1 MLVPVTVLDVIDI
14 FLVALIMFQFYR
26 IIRGTSVFS
35 IFIGVF
41 LIYLFWLL
49 VKALNMNLIS
59 SLLGQ
64 VIGVGVI
71 ALIVVF
77 QQEVKRFLL
86 VIGNRYLKNTRISL
100 SRFFTSQKDEPGG
113 PTIVEEIVNAAESM
127 ASKRIGALIVIG
139 RQSQLGMYADRGEI
153 INAKISAELLE
164 TIFFKNTPL
173 HDGAVLIEDRQ
184 ILAARCPLPVTDQYA
199 LSSHYGMRHRAA
211 IGISEHTDALV
222 VVVSEER
229 GRISIA
235 DAGEIRENLKADELR
250 NVLLMLA
257 TRRSVGDRPCYCR
270 HRPVLATFRSLVCTM
285 GRLPGCRCGGGSAG
299 RLRFDQPSIISRD
312 ACLPSAFRHA
322 A

>member
-1 MLVPVTVLDVIDI
+1 MLVPITVLDIIDI
-14 FLVALIMFQFYR
+14 FLVALILFQFYR

-86 VIGNRYLKNTRISL
+86 VIGNRYLKNTRFSFKRL
-100 SRFFTSQKDEPGG
+100 FTSGKNEPGG
-113 PTIVEEIVNAAESM
+113 PPIVEEIVKAAESM
-127 ASKRIGALIVIG
+127 ASKKIGALIVIG
-139 RQSQLGMYADRGEI
+139 RQSQLGMYADRGEVI
-153 INAKISAELLE
+153 RAQISAELLE

-173 HDGAVLIEDRQ
+173 HDGAVLIEDRL

-199 LSSHYGMRHRAA
+199 LSSHFGMRHRAA
-211 IGISEHTDALV
+211 LGISENTDALV

-229 GRISIA
+229 GRISVA
-235 DAGEIRENLKADELR
+235 ESGEIRENLKPDELR
-250 NVLLMLA
+250 NILL
-257 TRRSVGDRPCYCR
+257 TEKVW
-270 HRPVLATFRSLVCTM
+270 
-285 GRLPGCRCGGGSAG
+285 
-299 RLRFDQPSIISRD
+299 
-312 ACLPSAFRHA
+312 
-322 A
+322 

>member
-1 MLVPVTVLDVIDI
+1 MLVPITVLDIIDI
-14 FLVALIMFQFYR
+14 FLVALILFQFYR

-86 VIGNRYLKNTRISL
+86 VIGNRYLKNTRFSFK
-100 SRFFTSQKDEPGG
+100 RFFTSGKDEPGG
-113 PTIVEEIVNAAESM
+113 PPIVEEIVRAAESM
-127 ASKRIGALIVIG
+127 ASKKIGALIVIG
-139 RQSQLGMYADRGEI
+139 RQSQLGMYADRGEVI
-153 INAKISAELLE
+153 RAQISAELLE

-173 HDGAVLIEDRQ
+173 HDGAVLIEDRL

-199 LSSHYGMRHRAA
+199 LSSHFGMRHRAA
-211 IGISEHTDALV
+211 LGISENTDALV

-229 GRISIA
+229 GRISVA
-235 DAGEIRENLKADELR
+235 ESGEIRENLKPDELR
-250 NVLLMLA
+250 NILL
-257 TRRSVGDRPCYCR
+257 TEKVW
-270 HRPVLATFRSLVCTM
+270 
-285 GRLPGCRCGGGSAG
+285 
-299 RLRFDQPSIISRD
+299 
-312 ACLPSAFRHA
+312 
-322 A
+322 